1 MAKKGKT
8 VGKRRKKRGAGKGR
22 LSVLQAARAAAV
34 EEADSEV
41 KARMFARTRTRAAS
55 LAPKGSE
62 IRQGTP
68 PGIPQASDV
77 ICEVA
82 EPLFEGLARNDVARA
97 QKALLFACAAWN
109 ASVDA
114 DGRIPQALA
123 SLTQFLASVGLPPA
137 VMGIAEVL
145 VRRKVKLYPDDHRQF
160 LQTDVELL
168 PSGEMHVT
176 AVASY
181 PPGLWK

>member
-1 MAKKGKT
+1 MAKKGKS
-8 VGKRRKKRGAGKGR
+8 VGKKRRKRGAGKGR
-22 LSVLQAARAAAV
+22 LSVLEAARAAAV
-34 EEADSEV
+34 EAADSEA
-41 KARMFARTRTRAAS
+41 KAGMFARTRSSAAS

-62 IRQGTP
+62 VRQGTP

-82 EPLFEGLARNDVARA
+82 EPLLEGLAGNDVAGAR
-97 QKALLFACAAWN
+97 KALLFACVAWN

-114 DGRIPQALA
+114 GGRIPQALA
-123 SLTQFLASVGLPPA
+123 SLTQLLAGVGLPPA
-137 VMGIAEVL
+137 VMGFAEHL
-145 VRRKVKLYPDDHRQF
+145 VRRKGQLFPDDHRTI

-168 PSGEMHVT
+168 PSGEMYVT

-181 PPGLWK
+181 PPGMWK